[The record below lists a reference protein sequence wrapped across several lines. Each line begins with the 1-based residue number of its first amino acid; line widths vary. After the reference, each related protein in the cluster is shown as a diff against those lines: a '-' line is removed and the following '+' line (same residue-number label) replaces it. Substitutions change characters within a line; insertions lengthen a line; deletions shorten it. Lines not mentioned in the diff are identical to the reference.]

1 MPLTRFRHLPCLT
14 HLVEPENNWTNPM
27 NMRWS
32 LMFFF
37 FFFWKCVSRFKLQ
50 PNGTQWNVYC
60 YWKQQVR
67 IQLNITEYIYIYVH
81 WHQFS
86 FRIGLPNR
94 THIVCKISWLD
105 FLYAKGKA
113 FKCEKWC
120 NKPIGITFN
129 WKNKWRWF
137 RHFRC
142 CAMFWCRNNDAQNG
156 VLDTLQI
163 EWTEETRK
171 KNRFQNAHKEE
182 NQFQAFVQSIVH
194 RFFLKRFFVS
204 LVCPFDS
211 IFWTNSESHI
221 E

>member
-1 MPLTRFRHLPCLT
+1 MECLLLLEAASSNSIK
-14 HLVEPENNWTNPM
+14 H
-27 NMRWS
+27 
-32 LMFFF
+32 
-37 FFFWKCVSRFKLQ
+37 
-50 PNGTQWNVYC
+50 
-60 YWKQQVR
+60 YW
-67 IQLNITEYIYIYVH
+67 IYIYVH

-171 KNRFQNAHKEE
+171 KKSFPE
-182 NQFQAFVQSIVH
+182 
-194 RFFLKRFFVS
+194 
-204 LVCPFDS
+204 CPQRRKPISGLCTIDSSPIFSETVFCFIGVPLWFD
-211 IFWTNSESHI
+211 ILDEFGESHWI
-221 E
+221 DSSTDGEKKVGNNWNSNNNQYD